1 MSKCGLCFYFLGKG
15 SLENRN
21 SGLSKTEIKFT
32 VLCALSG
39 ITHIDFDDIL
49 NTTQIFF
56 SLSGAIQFLVLEFYK
71 KCYLRYTKSVTCA
84 LGLKVF
90 CSVRSAPKTT

>member
-56 SLSGAIQFLVLEFYK
+56 FKLRFSPLFIYFYLV
-71 KCYLRYTKSVTCA
+71 A
-84 LGLKVF
+84 LGLSCGMWDPYILVT
-90 CSVRSAPKTT
+90 AYGI